1 MDQNNVRPP
10 SLYIPSPD
18 VVERRHIRYLRFGDH
33 GGWQGALNLKHP
45 LSPVFA
51 YQRAFQFILESLDR
65 PVTDFLSLG
74 VGTGTALRSVQHQF
88 PFATLTG
95 VDIRQ
100 DVIQKAITLFGAPTQ
115 EQAAYFVNDAFVF
128 LQQSK
133 SVYDLTFVDVYLA
146 NSMHPTI
153 LRHSF
158 LTALRERLTP
168 NGYAIFNLIGY
179 FPPRGPLRR
188 FVEDSSRLF
197 SYVHVLPV
205 GAPLIEQN
213 TLYILSC
220 ANHPLTLT
228 ALHTR
233 NGSCRWKSAVERKI
247 WSLRGRVYTK
257 THPFSQRR

>member
-1 MDQNNVRPP
+1 MIQNNVRPP
-10 SLYIPSPD
+10 SLYIPTPD

-33 GGWQGALNLKHP
+33 GGWQGALDLKHP
-45 LSPVFA
+45 LRPVFA

-74 VGTGTALRSVQHQF
+74 VGTGTALKSVQHQF

-100 DVIQKAITLFGAPTQ
+100 DVIQKAITLFGAPTE
-115 EQAAYFVNDAFVF
+115 EQAAYFVNDAFAF

-133 SVYDLTFVDVYLA
+133 YMYDFTFVDVYLA
-146 NSMHPTI
+146 NSIHPTI
-153 LRHSF
+153 LRNSF
-158 LTALRERLTP
+158 LAALRERLTP
-168 NGYAIFNLIGY
+168 NGFAVFNLIGY

-197 SYVHVLPV
+197 SYAHVLPV
-205 GAPLIEQN
+205 GAPFIEQN

-220 ANHPLTLT
+220 ANYPLTLT
-228 ALHTR
+228 ISKTQTR
-233 NGSCRWKSAVERKI
+233 SSHWKTSVERKI
-247 WSLRGRVYTK
+247 WSLRGRVYAK
-257 THPFSQRR
+257 TQLFSQRR